1 MAGCGIRPSGGGSG
15 PRGQRR
21 RTADPTGRLP
31 PGIWFQVWP
40 AAIRPQTPAVPEA
53 KGPPGFRRHRDA
65 HAGAEAQTRHAAA
78 AEDHPRGLVPGT
90 RRINTPDPGRGSIRQ
105 GRLPLQTG
113 SRSHAPAV
121 VGAEERLASH
131 LYTYPP
137 TIVGR
142 MPPVQSFRA
151 QNTIRIRIRNYGA
164 CMEVVRARHFA
175 HSKWACFYAQNSS
188 WAGLEKFWPAVRG
201 RQLASLAPRRPVGP
215 PRLCPTFL
223 LFNVHDKYLPGAAF
237 PKFLYGENPA

>member
-1 MAGCGIRPSGGGSG
+1 M
-15 PRGQRR
+15 
-21 RTADPTGRLP
+21 
-31 PGIWFQVWP
+31 WP

-151 QNTIRIRIRNYGA
+151 QNTIRIRILYYGA

-188 WAGLEKFWPAVRG
+188 WAGLRNFAPPFGAVNWRI
-201 RQLASLAPRRPVGP
+201 LAVNWRTLAVNWRTLAV
-215 PRLCPTFL
+215 
-223 LFNVHDKYLPGAAF
+223 NW
-237 PKFLYGENPA
+237 

>member
-137 TIVGR
+137 TIVGGCHPCNR
-142 MPPVQSFRA
+142 SVPKTQLEYGSLTRGLVWRWSVHDILPIVSGPVFMRK
-151 QNTIRIRIRNYGA
+151 TR
-164 CMEVVRARHFA
+164 
-175 HSKWACFYAQNSS
+175 
-188 WAGLEKFWPAVRG
+188 RG
-201 RQLASLAPRRPVGP
+201 RDLEILARRSRPS
-215 PRLCPTFL
+215 T
-223 LFNVHDKYLPGAAF
+223 
-237 PKFLYGENPA
+237 GES

>member
-175 HSKWACFYAQNSS
+175 HSKWACSYAQSSS
-188 WAGLEKFWPAVRG
+188 WAGLKKFWPAVRG

-237 PKFLYGENPA
+237 PKILYGENPA